1 MVCLMRSALG
11 TTVTQ
16 LLSLLQGDIM
26 AIPTSRT
33 QSEATVCIETALC
46 TGCGQCVAVC
56 KDFGLR
62 LVGGKACLAPQPL
75 FGCVGCAHCM
85 AVCPAGAITVRGRAL
100 GPEDLFA
107 LPPLSSSASFDAYYA
122 LLRRRRSVREFM
134 PAEVEPE
141 LVERILDAARTA
153 PTGVPPSDV
162 NVLVLD
168 SREKNRAFTS
178 DFCAHLKTLGW
189 LTAPWFL
196 ALMRPFWSKANDG
209 LFRNF
214 VRPALAA
221 FTSSMDAGINIVT
234 YDAPLAMYFYGSPW
248 ADPADPLVAA
258 SLAMLAGE
266 ALGLGTCMIGS
277 LHPLLQWG
285 GSAARFRKRHGIRC
299 KSREGVV
306 VLFGYPSVHYGKGIE
321 RSFASVHR
329 A

>member
-62 LVGGKACLAPQPL
+62 LEGGKACLAPQPL

-122 LLRRRRSVREFM
+122 LLRRRRSVRVSRRC
-134 PAEVEPE
+134 A
-141 LVERILDAARTA
+141 
-153 PTGVPPSDV
+153 TG
-162 NVLVLD
+162 
-168 SREKNRAFTS
+168 
-178 DFCAHLKTLGW
+178 
-189 LTAPWFL
+189 
-196 ALMRPFWSKANDG
+196 
-209 LFRNF
+209 
-214 VRPALAA
+214 
-221 FTSSMDAGINIVT
+221 SS
-234 YDAPLAMYFYGSPW
+234 
-248 ADPADPLVAA
+248 
-258 SLAMLAGE
+258 
-266 ALGLGTCMIGS
+266 
-277 LHPLLQWG
+277 
-285 GSAARFRKRHGIRC
+285 SAQNSCRR
-299 KSREGVV
+299 
-306 VLFGYPSVHYGKGIE
+306 
-321 RSFASVHR
+321 
-329 A
+329 